1 MKPSPII
8 DLLWLPV
15 NALQLLAT
23 WLWSAFWIS
32 VALIVASVGRRRG
45 PALWLAR
52 HVWAPGMVAIGLSR
66 LRIVGR
72 GRLDLRR
79 PCFFVANHQSW
90 LDIPVLFAAVPAPLH
105 FIAKQELARVPFLG
119 WYISAM
125 GMVFVD
131 RSARRKALSSVSA
144 AGELLAAGGSLVSF
158 PEGTR
163 SAPGELGR
171 FKTGGF
177 AAVLD
182 SPARAV
188 DVVPVGIVGAGR
200 ILPRG
205 GFKVRPGRVEV
216 RFGEPIPVAG
226 FEREERGALARRA
239 EAAVAALLGLPA
251 RAASANAADPPDTV
265 TPAAPREAPEES
277 ARASRNST
285 DGAVGLRS
293 GAQ

>member
-1 MKPSPII
+1 MRQRAA
-8 DLLWLPV
+8 DLLWLPL
-15 NALQLLAT
+15 NLLQLAAT
-23 WLWSAFWIS
+23 MIWSAFWIS
-32 VALIVASVGRRRG
+32 VALVAASVGRRRA

-66 LRIVGR
+66 LRVVGR
-72 GRLDLRR
+72 QRLDLRR

-90 LDIPVLFAAVPAPLH
+90 LDIPVLFAALPVPLH

-119 WYISAM
+119 WYIAAM

-131 RSARRKALSSVSA
+131 RSSRRKALASVGA
-144 AGELLAAGGSLVSF
+144 AGELLASGGSLVSF

-171 FKTGGF
+171 FKAGGF

-182 SPARAV
+182 LPASAV

-216 RFGEPIPVAG
+216 RIGEPIPATG
-226 FEREERGALARRA
+226 LEREDRAELARRA
-239 EAAVAALLGLPA
+239 ESAVAALLGLPA
-251 RAASANAADPPDTV
+251 RFDPSDRSDRSDRPGDLDSR
-265 TPAAPREAPEES
+265 PAARATAPTQS
-277 ARASRNST
+277 P
-285 DGAVGLRS
+285 V
-293 GAQ
+293 